1 MRIPGF
7 EPEQV
12 AWEATIITT
21 RSYPQP
27 LNNSRILKKVNNIM
41 INNFLFLQHP

>member
-1 MRIPGF
+1 MRISGF

-21 RSYPQP
+21 RSYPQTVGG
-27 LNNSRILKKVNNIM
+27 K
-41 INNFLFLQHP
+41 

>member
-21 RSYPQP
+21 RSYPQ
-27 LNNSRILKKVNNIM
+27 VNEGKRM
-41 INNFLFLQHP
+41 RVFEGFGKSTLVKLVF

>member
-21 RSYPQP
+21 RSYPQK
-27 LNNSRILKKVNNIM
+27 LFYQMLFVLLKSVILETVSNNK
-41 INNFLFLQHP
+41 